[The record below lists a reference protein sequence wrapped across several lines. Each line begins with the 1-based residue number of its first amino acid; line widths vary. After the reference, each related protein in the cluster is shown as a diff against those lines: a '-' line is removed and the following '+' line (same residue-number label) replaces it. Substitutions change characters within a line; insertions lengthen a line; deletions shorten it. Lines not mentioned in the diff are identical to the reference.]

1 MDVDWPAVLVDRLT
15 TTHLDVLCELL
26 ATFVHTLMGAEADA
40 LCGAGYGERKRRA
53 HRLPQRVP
61 APSIRHPHRVS
72 GSRDPDATPRFLRR
86 GLAAGT
92 PHTCRADPEH
102 GRGDLLP
109 ATCSGCP
116 PGGWTNSSKPWGV
129 TSLFASLVSVMAEN
143 LDATVEAF
151 RTRPVDAGPYTFVA
165 ADTPGAQGPRTG
177 MGGRRARA
185 DRGRGQC
192 GGSS

>member
-1 MDVDWPAVLVDRLT
+1 MTAAHGCRL
-15 TTHLDVLCELL
+15 
-26 ATFVHTLMGAEADA
+26 
-40 LCGAGYGERKRRA
+40 AGCVGRSTQNHPPRRA
-53 HRLPQRVP
+53 VRTARHVRPHPDGCRGRRAVRRRVRRTQ
-61 APSIRHPHRVS
+61 APSAPTSATGSGTVNSTPAQVS
-72 GSRDPDATPRFLRR
+72 GSRDPEATPRFLRR

-92 PHTCRADPEH
+92 PHTCRAGPEH
-102 GRGDLLP
+102 GRGDLLGV
-109 ATCSGCP
+109 SL
-116 PGGWTNSSKPWGV
+116 GGWTNSSKPWGV
-129 TSLFASLVSVMAEN
+129 TTLFASLVSVMAED

-165 ADTPGAQGPRTG
+165 ADTRGAQGPRTG